1 MAGNELQK
9 AIDELRARIMPE
21 NLPYLEA
28 IHSAAACVLAEH
40 RSLLMGVDVAAAALA
55 SARSLD
61 GRVIGAEDD
70 SATLV
75 GQ

>member
-1 MAGNELQK
+1 MGNDELQQ
-9 AIDELRARIMPE
+9 AIDDLRARIRPE

-28 IHSAAACVLAEH
+28 VATAATCVLAEH